1 MRRVQRAG
9 KLLWILSLPLLVY
22 LLSMDL
28 VFLGRELAGHE
39 VRAGSELM
47 LTAAG
52 AAAASLPLGLWYWQE
67 RKGKFRET
75 ERKTGGLR
83 LAVCSVLAGAGMC
96 LFLNG
101 VLYLWPLPLEGYH
114 RVSRVLYQP
123 PLTMQLIC
131 MGLVIP
137 AGEELVFRGLGYA
150 RIRSEFSAREAMVV
164 SALWFGLYHGNL
176 LQGIYAG
183 LVGLLAAD
191 FYEAGGLWACWMFHG
206 AANVTAIFGTLLFG
220 EESFRM
226 PAEWKLASVVL
237 GGGLLLFCIKI
248 RRDGE
253 KT

>member
-28 VFLGRELAGHE
+28 VFLGWELAGHE

-52 AAAASLPLGLWYWQE
+52 AAAASLPLGFWYWKE

-83 LAVCSVLAGAGMC
+83 LAVCSVIAGAGIC

-101 VLYLWPLPLEGYH
+101 VLCLLPLSPEGYH

-150 RIRSEFSAREAMVV
+150 RIRSELSAREAMAV